1 MPAIMS
7 TRIIKDSKERELSI
21 MLTPFIPCSA
31 KLPIIAM
38 FTGYFFAD
46 KSGVVSASLYFFAIA
61 IILISAIII
70 KKLFM
75 KDSGTAFISELPEY
89 KLPSVKYV
97 ARDVFDKVKEFIKR
111 LNEEHKKM
119 INKGRK
125 R

>member
-46 KSGVVSASLYFFAIA
+46 KSGLVSASLYFFAIA

-70 KKLFM
+70 KNLFIYEM
-75 KDSGTAFISELPEY
+75 G
-89 KLPSVKYV
+89 VKGI
-97 ARDVFDKVKEFIKR
+97 RI
-111 LNEEHKKM
+111 
-119 INKGRK
+119 I
-125 R
+125 

>member
-1 MPAIMS
+1 MPAIMA
-7 TRIIKDSKERELSI
+7 TRIIKDSKERDLSI

-46 KSGVVSASLYFFAIA
+46 NSGLVSASLYFFAIA

-75 KDSGTAFISELPEY
+75 KNSGSAFISELPEY
-89 KLPSVKYV
+89 KCSKYWIEYP
-97 ARDVFDKVKEFIKR
+97 RNSIS
-111 LNEEHKKM
+111 N
-119 INKGRK
+119 
-125 R
+125 

>member
-1 MPAIMS
+1 MS

-46 KSGVVSASLYFFAIA
+46 KSGLISASLYFFAIA

-70 KKLFM
+70 KKLFQ
-75 KDSGTAFISELPEY
+75 KAGE
-89 KLPSVKYV
+89 
-97 ARDVFDKVKEFIKR
+97 
-111 LNEEHKKM
+111 
-119 INKGRK
+119 
-125 R
+125 